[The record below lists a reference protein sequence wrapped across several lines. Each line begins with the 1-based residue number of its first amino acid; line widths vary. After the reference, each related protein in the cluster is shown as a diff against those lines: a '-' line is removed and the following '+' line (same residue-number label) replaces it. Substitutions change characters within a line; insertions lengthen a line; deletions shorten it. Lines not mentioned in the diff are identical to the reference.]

1 MNPYTPLPDAPLLRG
16 RQDFVL
22 DACRGKRVLHLGCV
36 DAGLTLERF
45 QRGELM
51 HQRLDKVASQLWGVD
66 VDAEGIAFLREHG
79 FERLLTLD
87 ISQLDRD
94 SSEAMQ
100 ILQAEDFDVILAT
113 EVLEHLPNPANF
125 LAAVHHL
132 MVPEHTQFI
141 ASVPNAF
148 RIETLLWLWRGVEYV
163 HPDHNYWF
171 SYTTITA
178 LLSKCGFQIERVYP
192 YSFQPTQLLPN
203 RVRRLFQS
211 GKAKSEAAVSG
222 SSQAG
227 APPRQKSASA
237 YFKSLP
243 RRLLAAVLYSRT
255 PFWGDGLLVVA
266 TTSDHD

>member
-1 MNPYTPLPDAPLLRG
+1 MRRCCSG

-51 HQRLDKVASQLWGVD
+51 HQRLDKVASELWGVD
-66 VDAEGIAFLREHG
+66 VDAAGIAFLRGHG

-87 ISQLDRD
+87 ISLPESASD
-94 SSEAMQ
+94 EAMRL
-100 ILQAEDFDVILAT
+100 LQTKDFDVILAT

-125 LAAVHHL
+125 LAAVQRL
-132 MVPEHTQFI
+132 MTPGHTQFI
-141 ASVPNAF
+141 VTVPNAF
-148 RIETLLWLWRGVEYV
+148 RVDTLLWMWRGVEYV

-171 SYTTITA
+171 SYATITTLMGKA
-178 LLSKCGFQIERVYP
+178 GFDIQRVYP
-192 YSFQPTQLLPN
+192 YSFQSSQVLPN
-203 RVRRLFQS
+203 KVRRLFQA
-211 GKAKSEAAVSG
+211 GKTPPGAQSTASTHAQAAPRRQS
-222 SSQAG
+222 AG
-227 APPRQKSASA
+227 A

-243 RRLLAAVLYSRT
+243 KRLLVAALYSRT

-266 TTSDHD
+266 TTHAHG

>member
-36 DAGLTLERF
+36 DAGLTRERS

-51 HQRLDKVASQLWGVD
+51 HQRLDKVASELWGVD
-66 VDAEGIAFLREHG
+66 VEAEGIAFLRELG

-87 ISQLDRD
+87 ISLPESRSD
-94 SSEAMQ
+94 EAMQ
-100 ILQAEDFDVILAT
+100 LLQAQEFDVILAT

-125 LAAVHHL
+125 LAAVQRL
-132 MVPEHTQFI
+132 MTPGQTQFI
-141 ASVPNAF
+141 VTVPNAF
-148 RIETLLWLWRGVEYV
+148 RIETLLWMWRGVEYV

-171 SYTTITA
+171 SYATITSLMGKA
-178 LLSKCGFQIERVYP
+178 GFAIQSVYP
-192 YSFQPTQLLPN
+192 YSFQSSQVLPN
-203 RVRRLFQS
+203 KVRRLFHTS
-211 GKAKSEAAVSG
+211 RARPGVP
-222 SSQAG
+222 G
-227 APPRQKSASA
+227 APSPQDRTAQRPGPAGA

-243 RRLLAAVLYSRT
+243 KRLLVAVLYSRT

-266 TTSDHD
+266 TTGAHD